1 MMEEYLDF
9 PEFID
14 KVQGLIEVGLYDEA
28 LAQLDDYTKI
38 NSEEWEI
45 YYLYSRICAEQ
56 NLPEDAVSYLHKGLN
71 LDKTNADCLLG
82 LYYAHSM
89 MNQSKKG
96 SKYLLRAYKLHPENE
111 TVLLSLVLHY
121 TEINEPQTAIQFFE
135 QLQNCGTINPD
146 AYRNGALAYQRA
158 GQYDNAEQCFKT
170 ALKLNPGFDE
180 VRDLLADHYMMLE
193 QTTNAIE
200 LYQEAL
206 EKSPRN
212 IRILSR
218 LIFCYSQSGQTEHAT
233 VLANESI
240 RLYPNSPVGY
250 IDKAYIH
257 LNLNEFNEAIEY
269 AERALDISP
278 LDQEAFRIL
287 ALCYSGKKDLPQSQM
302 AFEKAISLDETN
314 SEIIRDYYHHLR
326 ESGQYQ
332 QMEYWINKAISI
344 ESPYCMEDYW
354 FLADY
359 HREKGDDLK
368 SLHYLKM
375 AYKSMPSE
383 NELLPPIVDILLDNG
398 HTGFSIPFLLH
409 YVKKSGWNE
418 VMNEFSQHK
427 RLKGKRAQEGL
438 RCLRF
443 FGQKIPDYRK
453 YIFRIYFRKF
463 VIISLI
469 FLMALA
475 VLPCYLLFGITGAF
489 GVAIVCGISSVLFT
503 AIRFLALK
511 EIWGFRKLIHVF
523 S

>member
-14 KVQGLIEVGLYDEA
+14 KVQGLIEMGLYDEA
-28 LAQLDDYTKI
+28 LAQLNEYTKI
-38 NSEEWEI
+38 NSAEWEI
-45 YYLYSRICAEQ
+45 YYLYSRICTEQ
-56 NLPEDAVSYLHKGLN
+56 NLPEEAVSYLHKGLH
-71 LDKTNADCLLG
+71 LDKTNVDCLLG
-82 LYYAHSM
+82 LYYAYSM
-89 MNQSKKG
+89 MNQTKKG
-96 SKYLLRAYKLHPENE
+96 SKYLLRAYKLNPENE
-111 TVLLSLVLHY
+111 TVLLSLVWYY
-121 TEINEPQTAIQFFE
+121 TEINETQTAIQFFE
-135 QLQNCGTINPD
+135 LLQNRGTTNPD

-170 ALKLNPGFDE
+170 ALKLNPDFDE

-193 QTTNAIE
+193 QTAKAIE

-218 LIFCYSQSGQTEHAT
+218 LIFCYSQSDQTEHAT
-233 VLANESI
+233 VLAKESI
-240 RLYPNSPVGY
+240 RLYPNSPIGY
-250 IDKAYIH
+250 IDMAYIH
-257 LNLNEFNEAIEY
+257 LNLNEFSEAIEY

-287 ALCYSGKKDLPQSQM
+287 ALCYSGKKDLQQSKL

-332 QMEYWINKAISI
+332 LMEYWINKAISI
-344 ESPYCMEDYW
+344 ESPHCMEDYW

-368 SLHYLKM
+368 SLHYLKL

-383 NELLPPIVDILLDNG
+383 KELIPPIVDILIDNG

-418 VMNEFSQHK
+418 VMNGFLQHK
-427 RLKGKRAQEGL
+427 RLKGKPAQEGL

-443 FGQKIPDYRK
+443 FGQRTPDYRR
-453 YIFRIYFRKF
+453 YIFKVYFRKF
-463 VIISLI
+463 TIISSI

-475 VLPCYLLFGITGAF
+475 VLPCYLLFGTTGAL
-489 GVAIVCGISSVLFT
+489 GVAIVCVISSILFT